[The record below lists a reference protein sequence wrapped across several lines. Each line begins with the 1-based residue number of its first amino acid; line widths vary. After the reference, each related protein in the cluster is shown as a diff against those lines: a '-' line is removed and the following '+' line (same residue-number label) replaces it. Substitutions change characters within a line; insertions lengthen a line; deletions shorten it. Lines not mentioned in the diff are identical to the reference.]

1 MVSEADE
8 YYERNVVRPEWS
20 ATRCMSSLFAVHDF
34 SSPPT
39 VPPPE
44 ITQMKRFALATA
56 IMFVAACGAK
66 EETPAVDSAAP
77 AMAPAPAM
85 DSAMMM
91 DSTMKHDSAADT
103 TKKM

>member
-1 MVSEADE
+1 
-8 YYERNVVRPEWS
+8 
-20 ATRCMSSLFAVHDF
+20 MSSLFAVPDLP
-34 SSPPT
+34 SPPN

-44 ITQMKRFALATA
+44 ITPMKRFALATA

-66 EETPAVDSAAP
+66 KETPAVDSAAP

-85 DSAMMM
+85 DSVMMM
-91 DSTMKHDSAADT
+91 DSTMKHDSTADT